1 MAHTHNMAKDC
12 YLILTHIVWSVSLN
26 GLLKGTLAVY
36 ARGGLV
42 KRVSI
47 YKHFDC
53 SFTLWDTLHPTN
65 TNILDVNQIV
75 SCRHRVPYAIIGYK
89 QQAKQGTHRN
99 DEAWRILK
107 CNLWNQLCLLG
118 CRKNVGVPS
127 CLIRLM
133 IYISIYSETHS
144 QKLSKQA
151 WPNPWGFRKH
161 KLRLTSLHHHAAKAK
176 NKMVTEELHR
186 YFWSWHNQWAV
197 TSLSGTR
204 HLARKHTLQVWT
216 ELTVAPKPRNLKS
229 NLTLSC
235 RELHPS

>member
-89 QQAKQGTHRN
+89 QQAKQGT
-99 DEAWRILK
+99 
-107 CNLWNQLCLLG
+107 
-118 CRKNVGVPS
+118 
-127 CLIRLM
+127 
-133 IYISIYSETHS
+133 ETHS